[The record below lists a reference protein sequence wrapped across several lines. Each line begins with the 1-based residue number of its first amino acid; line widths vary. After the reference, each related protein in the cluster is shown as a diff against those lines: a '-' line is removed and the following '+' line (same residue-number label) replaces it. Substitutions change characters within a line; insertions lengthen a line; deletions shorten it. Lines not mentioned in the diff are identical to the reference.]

1 MKKIKLV
8 RAVSDRLRRAFEREL
23 NPDQLAAATAPDGY
37 NLILAG
43 PGSGKTR
50 VITYRVAYLIATGIL
65 AESILLATF
74 TRRAA
79 REMIDRLEHLVG
91 PSAARV
97 WAGTYHHLGNR
108 ILRRSAKT
116 LGFEPNFSI
125 LDGEDQRDLIRLA
138 MADTKAFETGT
149 MAPQPAFVQAV
160 LSYAF
165 NVSKPLPEVIAA
177 RWPSLRPWQSAIA
190 ATSQAYAKRKQ
201 STNSLDYDDLLG
213 QWARLLA
220 EFPDQLEAQGR
231 QFRHILVDEMQDT
244 NRIQAQI
251 VESIARA
258 GAGNLTAVGDDAQSI
273 YRFRGADDANIL
285 EFPQRNPGARVYR
298 LDTNYRSTPQIVA
311 FTSDSIRHNARGFP
325 KSLVSARSN
334 GPLPLVVSTADAVEE
349 AALIASQVLEA
360 RDQGVA
366 LKDMAVL
373 YRNHYDSVLL
383 QGELV
388 ERGIPYA
395 IRSGLRL
402 FEQAHVK
409 DVVAHL
415 RIFAN
420 PRDEPAWR
428 RLLLLLPGIGQ
439 VRAGQIWDRIA
450 GAADPLAALHTRE
463 TMAVVP
469 PKARGPYAA
478 FVADLDRVQAAN
490 PAQHPAQ
497 AIEAILAGGYRESVK
512 SRYDNADN
520 RLADLEQL
528 AVLAGRYDDLEKL
541 LADVSLAF
549 EVYGQD
555 SLAADTDPD
564 ERLILSTIHQAKGL
578 EWSRVFVLRLNEE
591 TFPSARSL
599 EEEGGEDE
607 ERRVFYVAITRAR
620 DELTLTYPL
629 LQPRP
634 GRSGSLLMR
643 PSRFLSEL
651 EPSLYEQAEV
661 ESENDLAWSPGPRT
675 PDPAL

>member
-8 RAVSDRLRRAFEREL
+8 RAVSDRLRLAFEREL
-23 NPDQLAAATAPDGY
+23 NPEQRAAATAPGGY

-50 VITYRVAYLIATGIL
+50 VITYRVAYLIATGVP

-79 REMIDRLEHLVG
+79 REMVERLEPLVG
-91 PSAARV
+91 PSATRL
-97 WAGTYHHLGNR
+97 WAGTFHHLGNR
-108 ILRRSAKT
+108 ILRRSAKV
-116 LGFEPNFSI
+116 LGYEPNFSI
-125 LDGEDQRDLIRLA
+125 LDSEDQRDLIKLA
-138 MADTKAFETGT
+138 MADTKAFDRGT

-165 NVSKPLPEVIAA
+165 NVSRPLPDVIAE
-177 RWPSLRPWQSAIA
+177 RWPSLRPWESAIV
-190 ATSQAYAKRKQ
+190 ATGRAFESRKRA
-201 STNSLDYDDLLG
+201 TNSLDYDDLLG
-213 QWARLLA
+213 LWARLLA
-220 EFPDQLEAQGR
+220 EFPDQLAAQGQ
-231 QFRHILVDEMQDT
+231 QFRHVLVDEMQDT

-273 YRFRGADDANIL
+273 YRFRGADYANIL
-285 EFPQRNPGARVYR
+285 EFPERNPGSQIFR

-311 FTSDSIRHNARGFP
+311 LTNDSIRHNRHGFP
-325 KSLVSARSN
+325 KALVSSRAG
-334 GPLPLVVSTADAVEE
+334 GPLPLLVATADALEE
-349 AALIASQVLEA
+349 AALVCSQVLEA
-360 RDQGVA
+360 RDQGQA

-388 ERGIPYA
+388 ERGIPYT

-415 RIFAN
+415 RIFSN
-420 PRDEPAWR
+420 PKDEPAWR
-428 RLLLLLPGIGQ
+428 RLLLLLPGIGN
-439 VRAGQIWDRIA
+439 VRAGQVWDALA
-450 GAADPLAALHTRE
+450 GAVDPFEALHTRDV
-463 TMAVVP
+463 MGLVP
-469 PKARGPYAA
+469 PKGKGPFAA
-478 FVADLDRVQAAN
+478 FVADLDRIRATD
-490 PAQHPAQ
+490 PAKHPAL
-497 AIEAILAGGYRESVK
+497 AIEAILQTGYRESVK
-512 SRYDNADN
+512 ARYDNADN
-520 RLADLEQL
+520 RLAELEQL
-528 AVLAGRYDDLEKL
+528 AVLAARYDDLEKL

-549 EVYGQD
+549 ELYGQD
-555 SLAADTDPD
+555 TLAADNDPD
-564 ERLILSTIHQAKGL
+564 ERLVLSTIHQAKGL
-578 EWSRVFVLRLNEE
+578 EWSRVFVLRLNDE
-591 TFPSARSL
+591 TFPSTRSL
-599 EEEGGEDE
+599 DEPGGEDE

-634 GRSGSLLMR
+634 GRTGSLLMR
-643 PSRFLSEL
+643 PSRFVTEL
-651 EPSLYEQAEV
+651 DPALYEQAEV
-661 ESENDLAWSPGPRT
+661 ESENDLAWSPGPLAT
-675 PDPAL
+675 DPA